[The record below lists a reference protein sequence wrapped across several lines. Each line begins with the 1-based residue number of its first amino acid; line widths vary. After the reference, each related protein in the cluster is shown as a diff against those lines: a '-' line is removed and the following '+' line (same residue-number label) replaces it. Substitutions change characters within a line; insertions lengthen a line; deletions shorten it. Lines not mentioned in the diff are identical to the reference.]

1 MRGGTA
7 AKASGRVCQARTVL
21 ALLALVVS
29 IAAADS
35 LNPSTLGPALYFGI
49 GPHGR
54 RDVATFTL
62 GVFAVSFAGGLAL
75 TFGPGQALLARV
87 SKPSPHTVH
96 LIELVAGGAA
106 LPAAA
111 VLWSVRARVAA
122 RLAGG
127 KEPSGRSAWLVGAG
141 IMAVELPTAVPY
153 LAAIAA
159 IVESGHTDM
168 TQILL
173 VLVYN
178 VVFVAPLILLFAV
191 LTLAGARGAQIAARA
206 RLLLDHW
213 APRVAPGA
221 LGVASVVLLTL
232 GAVGLAR

>member
-1 MRGGTA
+1 M
-7 AKASGRVCQARTVL
+7 L
-21 ALLALVVS
+21 ALLALIVS

-35 LNPSTLGPALYFGI
+35 LNPSTLAPALFFAI

-54 RDVATFTL
+54 RDVVTFAL

-75 TFGPGQALLARV
+75 TFGPGQALLTRV

-111 VLWSVRARVAA
+111 MLWRVRARVAA

-127 KEPSGRSAWLVGAG
+127 KQPSGRSAWLVGAG

-153 LAAIAA
+153 FAAIAA
-159 IVESGHTDM
+159 IVESGHRDT
-168 TQILL
+168 TQIVL
-173 VLVYN
+173 VLLYN
-178 VVFVAPLILLFAV
+178 VVFVAPLIVLFAV
-191 LTLAGARGAQIAARA
+191 LALAGARGTQIAARA
-206 RLLLDHW
+206 RVQLDLW
-213 APRVAPGA
+213 APRVAPAA
-221 LGVASVVLLTL
+221 LGVASAVLLTL
-232 GAVGLAR
+232 GAIGLAR

>member
-1 MRGGTA
+1 M
-7 AKASGRVCQARTVL
+7 L
-21 ALLALVVS
+21 ALLALVIS

-35 LNPSTLGPALYFGI
+35 LNPSTLAPALYFAI

-62 GVFAVSFAGGLAL
+62 GVFAVSFAGGLVL

-87 SKPSPHTVH
+87 TKPSPHTVH

-111 VLWSVRARVAA
+111 VLWRARAHIAA

-127 KEPSGRSAWLVGAG
+127 KQPSSRSAWLVGAG

-159 IVESGHTDM
+159 IVESGHDDT
-168 TQILL
+168 TQIVL
-173 VLVYN
+173 VLLYN
-178 VVFVAPLILLFAV
+178 IVFVAPLIVLFAV
-191 LTLAGARGAQIAARA
+191 LALSGARGAQIAARA
-206 RLLLDHW
+206 RLLLDRW
-213 APRVAPGA
+213 APRVAPAA
-221 LGVASVVLLTL
+221 LGVASAVLLTL
-232 GAVGLAR
+232 GAVGLWG

>member
-1 MRGGTA
+1 M
-7 AKASGRVCQARTVL
+7 L

-35 LNPSTLGPALYFGI
+35 LNPSTLGPALYFAI

-54 RDVATFTL
+54 RDVATFGL
-62 GVFAVSFAGGLAL
+62 GVFGVSFAGGLGL
-75 TFGPGQALLARV
+75 TFGPGQALLAHV

-111 VLWSVRARVAA
+111 VLWRARARVAA

-159 IVESGHTDM
+159 IVESGHSDA
-168 TQILL
+168 TQIVL

-178 VVFVAPLILLFAV
+178 VVFVAPVIVLFAV
-191 LTLAGARGAQIAARA
+191 LELTGARGAQLAARA
-206 RLLLDHW
+206 RLQLDRW
-213 APRVAPGA
+213 APRLAPAA
-221 LGVASVVLLTL
+221 LGVASGVLVTL
-232 GAVGLAR
+232 GTVGLWG

>member
-1 MRGGTA
+1 M
-7 AKASGRVCQARTVL
+7 L

-35 LNPSTLGPALYFGI
+35 LNPSTLAPALFFAI

-54 RDVATFTL
+54 RDVATFAL

-75 TFGPGQALLARV
+75 TFGPGQALLTRV

-111 VLWSVRARVAA
+111 VLWRLRARVAA

-127 KEPSGRSAWLVGAG
+127 KQPSGRSAWLVGAG

-159 IVESGHTDM
+159 IVESGHRDS
-168 TQILL
+168 TQIVL
-173 VLVYN
+173 VLLYN
-178 VVFVAPLILLFAV
+178 VVFVAPLIVLFAV
-191 LTLAGARGAQIAARA
+191 LALAGARGAQIAARA
-206 RLLLDHW
+206 RVQLDLW
-213 APRVAPGA
+213 APRVAPAA
-221 LGVASVVLLTL
+221 LGVASAVLLTL
-232 GAVGLAR
+232 GAIGLARG

>member
-1 MRGGTA
+1 MLT
-7 AKASGRVCQARTVL
+7 
-21 ALLALVVS
+21 LLALVVA

-35 LNPSTLGPALYFGI
+35 LNPSTLAPALYLAI

-54 RDVATFTL
+54 RDVATFML
-62 GVFAVSFAGGLAL
+62 GVFAVSLVGGLAL
-75 TFGPGQALLARV
+75 TFGPGQAFLTRV
-87 SKPSPHTVH
+87 SKPSAHTVH

-111 VLWSVRARVAA
+111 VLWRVRVRVAA
-122 RLAGG
+122 RLAGA

-159 IVESGHTDM
+159 IVESGRADM
-168 TQILL
+168 TQIVL

-178 VVFVAPLILLFAV
+178 VVFVAPLIVLLVV
-191 LTLAGARGAQIAARA
+191 LALAGARGTGIAARA
-206 RLLLDHW
+206 RVRLDLW
-213 APRVAPGA
+213 APRVAPAA

-232 GAVGLAR
+232 GAVGLARG